1 MRTKSEAQNYYRE
14 KTSKIYNCWLKW
26 GSGRKTPKVISLE
39 ALKVLWIIMGKC
51 AKIGLRGRGN
61 ELVFQY
67 VARLVAFKLNVLC
80 TLVNR
85 ELERR

>member
-1 MRTKSEAQNYYRE
+1 MGEWEEDTKGYQPGNTEGVVDNY
-14 KTSKIYNCWLKW
+14 
-26 GSGRKTPKVISLE
+26 
-39 ALKVLWIIMGKC
+39 GKC

-85 ELERR
+85 ELQRR